1 MKNKCILATMV
12 AFGLL
17 IASCSSDSDEIKTSS
32 QRLTTELILKSGDSI
47 PTTFATDDVILPPK
61 KP

>member
-1 MKNKCILATMV
+1 MV